1 MSSRRT
7 SIFRLSC
14 CIGGS
19 LLVGACA
26 ASDGSSSSRTSGG
39 TKTGSTS
46 GTTSGTTSG
55 GDPGSTGSGGGSS
68 GATTGGGGIIGG
80 GAGGGSGGTGPT
92 NPDAA
97 CIAEP
102 RVGEQKPVD
111 LFFMVDKSG
120 SMNCEV
126 GTAPTFCLGIPPPS
140 GMTRWRAISE
150 ALNTFVNRPEN
161 AGMGVGMAFF
171 PQLMQGTTNPLC
183 NVTDYN
189 TPAVPIA
196 LLPGAAPAVSM
207 AIAAQLPNGGTPT
220 TPAITGALEYTKG
233 YAAMFPSR
241 AVALVFASDGEP
253 QGCNNNSVQT
263 ASAAAAAA
271 LMASPPVRTYVLGV
285 GPSLLNLNQ
294 IAQAGGTTRAFLV
307 ESGGAA
313 ELIKALDEIR
323 KSTLTCDYNLP
334 VLEGGRLDYTKVN
347 IETRVGT
354 NGMPQTIPPVANAAA
369 CGPMGGWFY
378 DNPMAPTRITLCPAT
393 CGPLTMTPGSSM
405 NVLIGC
411 KTIPPII
418 D

>member
-1 MSSRRT
+1 MT
-7 SIFRLSC
+7 FRSGLTIPVFCLAS
-14 CIGGS
+14 GS
-19 LLVGACA
+19 VLAACA

-39 TKTGSTS
+39 TKTGT
-46 GTTSGTTSG
+46 GTTSGTTTQI
-55 GDPGSTGSGGGSS
+55 DPVGTGSGGAST
-68 GATTGGGGIIGG
+68 GASTGAGGIVGG
-80 GAGGGSGGTGPT
+80 GAGGGGGTGGSGP

-126 GTAPTFCLGIPPPS
+126 GTAPTLCLGIPPPN

-161 AGMGVGMAFF
+161 GGMGVGMAFF

-189 TPAVPIA
+189 TPAVPIT
-196 LLPGAAPAVSM
+196 LLPGAAPAISM
-207 AIAAQLPNGGTPT
+207 AIMAQVPNGGTPT
-220 TPAITGALEYTKG
+220 TPAISGALEYTKG
-233 YAAMFPSR
+233 YAATHLSR

-253 QGCNNNSVQT
+253 QGCNNNNVQT
-263 ASAAAAAA
+263 AAAAAAAA

-294 IAQAGGTTRAFLV
+294 IAAAGGTMKAFLV

-323 KSTLTCDYNLP
+323 KSTLTCDYNIP
-334 VLEGGRLDYTKVN
+334 TLEGGKLDYTKVN
-347 IETRVGT
+347 VETKIGSS
-354 NGMPQTIPPVANAAA
+354 GMPQTIPPVANAAA
-369 CGPMGGWFY
+369 CGPMGGWYY
-378 DNPMAPTRITLCPAT
+378 DNPAAPTRITLCPAT
-393 CGPLTMTPGSSM
+393 CGPLTMTAGSSM

-411 KTIPPII
+411 KTVPPII